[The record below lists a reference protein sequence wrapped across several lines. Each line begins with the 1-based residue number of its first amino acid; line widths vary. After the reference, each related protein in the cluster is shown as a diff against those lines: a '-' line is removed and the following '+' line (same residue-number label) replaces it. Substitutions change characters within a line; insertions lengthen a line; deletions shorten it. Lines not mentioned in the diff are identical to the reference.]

1 MEFKQEISKEVS
13 IDTSK
18 YSGKFTFFQCDIM
31 KESDIEITFQKL
43 CAERGPVWILVNN
56 AGGGVDGLL
65 HGKPCSVL
73 LNYV

>member
-1 MEFKQEISKEVS
+1 MST
-13 IDTSK
+13 DTSK
-18 YSGKFTFFQCDIM
+18 YSGKFTFFQCDLM

-65 HGKPCSVL
+65 HGKPCSVSL
-73 LNYV
+73 YLIDLFI